1 MLGLLSLSSRG
12 RFGSRISEQLPR
24 LAAMNDT
31 VFDVSRRSG
40 THGDV
45 LIAAGLADLLSST
58 TTAGAVM
65 IREST
70 AGFAVTAPG
79 RVDLARVPQNPG
91 YPFLKVNPSA
101 VVPPRVVEVV
111 DYAAERVR
119 VERYRQARTGAI
131 KDSRQSKRHRRP
143 PPEAAQAVQE
153 DAPREDWTLLQVLN
167 SLQGDETSNRVHAA
181 IVARPS
187 ARWGVEISQAL
198 TALQDG
204 MTSGLDWKATTVQL
218 FTPTAAKGYGRLKPD
233 STDRNDK
240 TKDRWADPLT
250 EWLGYRGYFRVACPF
265 FRGSDVRLICP
276 IPREISIG
284 ALASLSRELRRAGVP
299 GGPPKM
305 DALAVLRLADLLVR
319 HSVEYHEPDIE
330 PWPGLS
336 LAGKTPATVI
346 SGVTMTHYQ
355 SLGQSRAVSAMFS
368 LALPDWFPIR
378 DRRDAETWLGILGEH
393 QQIIRGLKD
402 DHSDEIGLLLLYRRF
417 LQQRGEGAALALVEF
432 MERYGPFVIR
442 AREQKRGVR
451 SFRTDHFRKT
461 VKDMDTRLTTILDD
475 DGFRAIAAAVRR
487 ATVSAQ
493 ALKAMKRPD
502 YREIRYDLLPEL
514 RRKRSLPG
522 AVPLMETVSDFVA
535 SYNAENAR
543 RREMKKEAPRNITT
557 VELSAFARLI
567 EEYGPSLVGAL
578 LAAYGSCREPRE
590 DEVVEEPSTDEQAE

>member
-1 MLGLLSLSSRG
+1 
-12 RFGSRISEQLPR
+12 
-24 LAAMNDT
+24 MNET
-31 VFDVSRRSG
+31 LFDVPRRSG

-45 LIAAGLADLLSST
+45 LIAAGLADLLSGMVG
-58 TTAGAVM
+58 AGAVM
-65 IREST
+65 IRET
-70 AGFAVTAPG
+70 AVGFTVSAPG
-79 RVDLARVPQNPG
+79 SVDLAQVPQNPG
-91 YPFLKVNPSA
+91 YPFLKVNASAAVPPSA
-101 VVPPRVVEVV
+101 MDVV
-111 DYAAERVR
+111 DYQEERAR
-119 VERYRQARTGAI
+119 VDRYRQARSSG
-131 KDSRQSKRHRRP
+131 QGRRRGRP
-143 PPEAAQAVQE
+143 TPETAQAIQE
-153 DAPREDWTLLQVLN
+153 EAPRADWTLLQVLN

-181 IVARPS
+181 IVTRPS
-187 ARWGVEISQAL
+187 ARWRTEMAQAL
-198 TALQDG
+198 TALRDG
-204 MTSGLDWKATTVQL
+204 EASGLDWKATTVQL

-276 IPREISIG
+276 VPREISIQ
-284 ALASLSRELRRAGVP
+284 ALASLSRELRRSGVP
-299 GGPPKM
+299 GGPPKL
-305 DALAVLRLADLLVR
+305 DALAVLRMAELLVR
-319 HSVEYHEPDIE
+319 HSAEYHEAGVE

-346 SGVTMTHYQ
+346 SGATVTHYQ
-355 SLGQSRAVSAMFS
+355 SLGQSRAVSAMSS

-378 DRRDAETWLGILGEH
+378 DRQDAGMWLAILAEH
-393 QQIIRGLKD
+393 QQVVRGLKD

-417 LQQRGEGAALALVEF
+417 LERRGEGVALALVEF

-442 AREQKRGVR
+442 AREQKRAVR
-451 SFRTDHFRKT
+451 SFRTDHFRET
-461 VKDMDTRLTTILDD
+461 VKDMDTRLTGILDD
-475 DGFRAIAAAVRR
+475 GGFRALAAAVRR

-522 AVPLMETVSDFVA
+522 VAPFMETVGDFIA

-557 VELSAFARLI
+557 EELSAFARLI
-567 EEYGPSLVGAL
+567 EQHGPSLVGAL

-590 DEVVEEPSTDEQAE
+590 SEVVEGEPSTDEQAG